1 MRERYPILRD
11 ISASIRTRRTVE
23 EAELALKLEGEYRAD
38 PTLFEDIDFEGL
50 IARIDADA
58 RAENVARISTVLS
71 DDDFSN
77 LRTRWE
83 EARAELARLVP
94 IYSNRSDDE
103 AGVAATL
110 LKDTRPKVRRMI
122 AKARELPLTVEA
134 PIHTRTL
141 SLSLPLSLRPTLTLT
156 LT

>member
-58 RAENVARISTVLS
+58 RAENVARISTVL
-71 DDDFSN
+71 
-77 LRTRWE
+77 
-83 EARAELARLVP
+83 
-94 IYSNRSDDE
+94 
-103 AGVAATL
+103 TL
-110 LKDTRPKVRRMI
+110 TLTLPLP
-122 AKARELPLTVEA
+122 LPLT
-134 PIHTRTL
+134 
-141 SLSLPLSLRPTLTLT
+141 LPLTLLLPLPLTLTLT
-156 LT
+156 LTLYSYA

>member
-71 DDDFSN
+71 DEDFSN

-83 EARAELARLVP
+83 EARAEHRHWP
-94 IYSNRSDDE
+94 
-103 AGVAATL
+103 
-110 LKDTRPKVRRMI
+110 
-122 AKARELPLTVEA
+122 
-134 PIHTRTL
+134 
-141 SLSLPLSLRPTLTLT
+141 
-156 LT
+156 

>member
-58 RAENVARISTVLS
+58 RAENVARISTVL
-71 DDDFSN
+71 
-77 LRTRWE
+77 
-83 EARAELARLVP
+83 
-94 IYSNRSDDE
+94 
-103 AGVAATL
+103 
-110 LKDTRPKVRRMI
+110 
-122 AKARELPLTVEA
+122 
-134 PIHTRTL
+134 
-141 SLSLPLSLRPTLTLT
+141 TLTLT
-156 LT
+156 LPLPLPLPLTLPLTLLLTLARWARPSATRSLLAAASSARASSRR

>member
-58 RAENVARISTVLS
+58 RAENVARISTVL
-71 DDDFSN
+71 
-77 LRTRWE
+77 
-83 EARAELARLVP
+83 
-94 IYSNRSDDE
+94 
-103 AGVAATL
+103 
-110 LKDTRPKVRRMI
+110 
-122 AKARELPLTVEA
+122 
-134 PIHTRTL
+134 
-141 SLSLPLSLRPTLTLT
+141 TLTLT
-156 LT
+156 LPLPLPLPLTLPLTLLLPLPLPLTLTLTLPLLLRLTRYLPGALR

>member
-58 RAENVARISTVLS
+58 RAENVARISTVL
-71 DDDFSN
+71 
-77 LRTRWE
+77 
-83 EARAELARLVP
+83 
-94 IYSNRSDDE
+94 
-103 AGVAATL
+103 
-110 LKDTRPKVRRMI
+110 
-122 AKARELPLTVEA
+122 
-134 PIHTRTL
+134 
-141 SLSLPLSLRPTLTLT
+141 TLTLT
-156 LT
+156 LPLPLPLPLTLPLTLPLNLPLNLPLPHLQHLVIGVMAGDEVRVHRVVRESRANTLG

>member
-58 RAENVARISTVLS
+58 RAENVARISTVL
-71 DDDFSN
+71 
-77 LRTRWE
+77 
-83 EARAELARLVP
+83 
-94 IYSNRSDDE
+94 
-103 AGVAATL
+103 
-110 LKDTRPKVRRMI
+110 
-122 AKARELPLTVEA
+122 
-134 PIHTRTL
+134 
-141 SLSLPLSLRPTLTLT
+141 TLTLT
-156 LT
+156 LPLPLPLTLPLTLLLPLPLPLTLTLTLPLLLRLTRYLPGALR

>member
-58 RAENVARISTVLS
+58 RAENVARISTVL
-71 DDDFSN
+71 
-77 LRTRWE
+77 
-83 EARAELARLVP
+83 
-94 IYSNRSDDE
+94 
-103 AGVAATL
+103 
-110 LKDTRPKVRRMI
+110 
-122 AKARELPLTVEA
+122 
-134 PIHTRTL
+134 
-141 SLSLPLSLRPTLTLT
+141 TLTLT
-156 LT
+156 LPLPLTRWTSWSRWPSKALPLTLPLTPNPESLIPDSYFLIL

>member
-58 RAENVARISTVLS
+58 RAENVARISTVL
-71 DDDFSN
+71 
-77 LRTRWE
+77 
-83 EARAELARLVP
+83 
-94 IYSNRSDDE
+94 
-103 AGVAATL
+103 TL
-110 LKDTRPKVRRMI
+110 TLTLPLP
-122 AKARELPLTVEA
+122 LPLT
-134 PIHTRTL
+134 
-141 SLSLPLSLRPTLTLT
+141 LPLTLLLPLPLTLTLT
-156 LT
+156 LTLPLLLRLTRYLPGALRRGLPQPAHTLGGGAPSH

>member
-58 RAENVARISTVLS
+58 RAENVARISTVL
-71 DDDFSN
+71 
-77 LRTRWE
+77 T
-83 EARAELARLVP
+83 
-94 IYSNRSDDE
+94 
-103 AGVAATL
+103 
-110 LKDTRPKVRRMI
+110 
-122 AKARELPLTVEA
+122 LPL
-134 PIHTRTL
+134 P
-141 SLSLPLSLRPTLTLT
+141 LPLPPIPQDRGNYPTPHTPISPPPPYPRKCGFAPHPPAPPPPPSRGVGCKST
-156 LT
+156 FSGVWGGWGYWGMGGVG